1 MTEIGHTS
9 AMKARAGRRGLRTA
23 VSGVVA
29 VALLALAAGCG
40 GSDSSG
46 SDSSASTSAKSS
58 DPIVIGAAMAKTG
71 TFSQYDIPALNFFKL
86 KMNEINAAGGIDGR
100 KLKLVESDTR
110 SDPEHAKVAAQEV
123 LSQGADIVL
132 AVCDFDF
139 GAPAGLA
146 AEQAGKVSFS
156 PCTQSPKWGV
166 QGIGPLSYT
175 QSIAT
180 YSEGSVLAGFAK
192 QKGFENPFV
201 LVDDTIS
208 YDREVCDGF
217 DQTWEGS
224 TAGEATFK
232 NSDSSIASQITKIK
246 QTSPGFIV
254 MCSYPPGGA
263 TALRQIRA
271 AGIDVPVLVPGSMD
285 GTYWTKSVPNIG
297 ELYVTASAS
306 VLGDDPNQK
315 VNDVVKTYND
325 KYGEAPATGAT
336 LSGYSTGEALE
347 KALKETGGDPD
358 GQKLSAAL
366 NTFKRVPLL
375 AGETTFTPELHIST
389 DREMEVL
396 QYKDGAPVYLT
407 KVRSN
412 PEVKLQMSK

>member
-1 MTEIGHTS
+1 MTELGHT
-9 AMKARAGRRGLRTA
+9 KLRGRRAAKASICL
-23 VSGVVA
+23 SMLVV
-29 VALLALAAGCG
+29 LALAAGCG
-40 GSDSSG
+40 GSDSS
-46 SDSSASTSAKSS
+46 SKSAKSS
-58 DPIVIGAAMAKTG
+58 DPIIVGAAMAKTG

-86 KMNEINAAGGIDGR
+86 KMNDINAAGGINGR
-100 KLKLVESDTR
+100 KLELVESDTR
-110 SDPEHAKVAAQEV
+110 SDPQQAKVAAQEV
-123 LSQGADIVL
+123 LAKGADIVL

-175 QSIAT
+175 QSIST
-180 YSEGSVLAGFAK
+180 YSEGSVLAGFAAE
-192 QKGFENPFV
+192 KGFEEPFV

-208 YDREVCDGF
+208 YDREVCNGF
-217 DQTWEGS
+217 DQTWEGGV
-224 TAGEATFK
+224 AGEATFK
-232 NSDSSIASQITKIK
+232 NSDSSIASHITSIK
-246 QTSPGFIV
+246 QTAPGFV
-254 MCSYPPGGA
+254 VLCSYPPGGA

-285 GTYWTKSVPNIG
+285 GTYWTKSVPNLG

-306 VLGDDPNQK
+306 VLGDDPNPK
-315 VNDVVKTYND
+315 VNEVVKEYND
-325 KYGEAPATGAT
+325 TYGEAPATGAT
-336 LSGYSTGEALE
+336 LSGYSTAEALE
-347 KALKETGGDPD
+347 RALEQTGGDPD
-358 GQKLSAAL
+358 GKKLSDAL

-375 AGETTFTPELHIST
+375 AGETTFSPELHIST

-396 QYKDGAPVYLT
+396 RYKDGRPVYLT

-412 PEVKLQMSK
+412 PDVELQMSE